1 MFDLLEPDNIIQKQR
16 SKIIEK
22 SPFDSFVAVLE
33 NQCVDKKNIQ
43 TLKRLIQKNYHSF
56 SAQKFDLMVR
66 DFFAEIILP
75 HTANNQFLEHAI
87 LVRQS
92 LNQLKVISSS
102 RAIQILDQ
110 HINEMAQLGLKIQ
123 NFYPDEARIL
133 QSLVI
138 NLKFWV
144 NQFVDVMNYADSS
157 EQRENVLSMQLKFF
171 CILHSQDEKIM
182 AKNSLDWTA
191 ITARVDL
198 ALLAVGIALLSRP
211 APNRSYSAQ
220 NKLLFF
226 SKDTVHQEQV
236 HEQLDFFDF
245 SF

>member
-1 MFDLLEPDNIIQKQR
+1 MFDLLQPDNIVQKQR
-16 SKIIEK
+16 YKTIEK
-22 SPFDSFVAVLE
+22 SPFDSFVTVLE
-33 NQCVDKKNIQ
+33 NQCVEKKDIQ

-56 SAQKFDLMVR
+56 SAQKFDLMLR
-66 DFFAEIILP
+66 DFLVEVKP
-75 HTANNQFLEHAI
+75 HDTINNQFIEHQV
-87 LVRQS
+87 LVRQL
-92 LNQLKVISSS
+92 LNQLKTTSSS
-102 RAIQILDQ
+102 RAVKILDH
-110 HINEMAQLGLKIQ
+110 HIHEMAQLGFKIHS
-123 NFYPDEARIL
+123 FYPEEAEIL
-133 QSLVI
+133 QSLAK

-144 NQFVDVMNYADSS
+144 DQFVDVMNYADSS

-198 ALLAVGIALLSRP
+198 ALLTVGIALLSRP

-226 SKDTVHQEQV
+226 YKDTVHQEQV